1 MERETRFPIFGAMS
15 ILKDFLDPHRRRPL
29 RAEDLSD
36 YEAAE
41 MVQPQQRLAQL
52 LRSVSG
58 AVKDSLDTI
67 VQQQKRLI
75 KGLEE
80 YLGLDLTGVDAAAM
94 TLVVE
99 CSGAVEQC
107 ERLLKETGL
116 AELCPDCF
124 GKISSRVKSRPRACD
139 EVEQEC
145 EELLQLR
152 CLVDRSICRSW
163 KASSGMRL

>member
-1 MERETRFPIFGAMS
+1 
-15 ILKDFLDPHRRRPL
+15 
-29 RAEDLSD
+29 
-36 YEAAE
+36 

-58 AVKDSLDTI
+58 AVKDSLDSI
-67 VQQQKRLI
+67 VLQQKRLI

-107 ERLLKETGL
+107 ERLLRETGL
-116 AELCPDCF
+116 AEL
-124 GKISSRVKSRPRACD
+124 PRACD
-139 EVEQEC
+139 EVELEC

-152 CLVDRSICRSW
+152 EKRDEALKAQRHYEEKLVGLTR
-163 KASSGMRL
+163 ASQGKGRQGLQSLDAI